1 MMRAVGFKQK
11 YILIFVTLQV
21 LSFAIPGAL
30 LGLFISSI
38 MNNGLRLFFF
48 WSYQVYPSY
57 NMNAGTILFGIVGFG
72 LIVPVLANIG
82 PT

>member
-1 MMRAVGFKQK
+1 M
-11 YILIFVTLQV
+11 IFVTLQV

-30 LGLFISSI
+30 LGLIIASI
-38 MNNGLRLFFF
+38 MNTGLRLYFYWNFK
-48 WSYQVYPSY
+48 VYPSY
-57 NMNAGTILFGIVGFG
+57 DMNPGTILFGIVGFG